1 MEANNDPNWSGDK
14 ASAEEI
20 AVAVTDVNC
29 KKTTNLVG
37 IRMAVDAA
45 YQRMAISQHGAE
57 LNAINAAFVRQAA
70 TASAILAK
78 R

>member
-1 MEANNDPNWSGDK
+1 V
-14 ASAEEI
+14 AS
-20 AVAVTDVNC
+20 
-29 KKTTNLVG
+29 NLVG

-45 YQRMAISQHGAE
+45 CQREAISQRGAK
-57 LNAINAAFVRQAA
+57 LNATAGLVRQAA